1 MTNLQVVP
9 WPVASPPSGE
19 EWRDVAGFESEYQV
33 SSLGHVRRR
42 DTGHILRPWIAA
54 KSYHYVCLSIA
65 GRKKRVGVHV
75 LVAEA
80 FHGAKPSA
88 LHEVAHHD
96 GVGTNN
102 TAQNLRWATHAE
114 NVQDQRRHGTLR
126 SPVMRGAAHPRAK
139 LTSEDVIQIRHT
151 YSHRRGRLTELA
163 ARFAVNR
170 STVKRV
176 AVGANWAQI

>member
-1 MTNLQVVP
+1 MTSP
-9 WPVASPPSGE
+9 EARWPVPSLLSGD
-19 EWRDVAGFESEYQV
+19 EWRDVAGFESEYEV
-33 SSLGHVRRR
+33 SSHGLVRRR
-42 DTGHILRPWIAA
+42 DTGRILRPWIAA
-54 KSYHYVCLSIA
+54 RSYHYVCLSIA

-80 FHGAKPSA
+80 FHGPKPSP

-102 TAQNLRWATHAE
+102 IAGNLRWATHVE
-114 NVQDQRRHGTLR
+114 NMQDQRRHGTLH

-139 LTSEDVIQIRHT
+139 LRDEDVIQIRNA
-151 YSHRRGRLTELA
+151 YSRRRGQLTELA

-170 STVKRV
+170 TTVKRV
-176 AVGANWAQI
+176 AVGANWAHL